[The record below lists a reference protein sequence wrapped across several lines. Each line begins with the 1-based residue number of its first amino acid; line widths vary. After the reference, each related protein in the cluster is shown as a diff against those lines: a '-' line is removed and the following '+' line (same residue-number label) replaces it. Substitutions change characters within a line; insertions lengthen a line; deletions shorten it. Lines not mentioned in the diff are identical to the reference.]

1 MSEQPQEGKV
11 DELAELFKESF
22 PDIRCLRCGHS
33 DFYILPATRQTFMMG
48 EHALSPKL
56 LPVITLACTR
66 CGRIEQHLSDQL
78 RDAAKPIEFEK
89 PTASS

>member
-1 MSEQPQEGKV
+1 MSEQPQEAKI

-22 PDIRCLRCGHS
+22 PNVHCLRCGHG
-33 DFYILPATRQTFMMG
+33 DFYILPAARQTFMMS
-48 EHALSPKL
+48 EPALSPKL

-66 CGRIEQHLSDQL
+66 CGHIEQHLSDQL
-78 RDAAKPIEFEK
+78 RDAAKPIDFEK